1 MFLKKHI
8 QEIVYLLKFLL
19 PPFLIVFGSN
29 DLIKRYLLNKQDTL
43 SIVLRVV
50 GFNTY
55 EEQRSYAAT
64 LTRKAMDKER
74 KLLMDRQLEWSDKY
88 VNIYKIEGLYAVKLA
103 SSNIINSLEDSS
115 GQFLALNYFLEDF
128 SGRMV
133 YSTEN
138 KSEFYDLSLNNQLLD
153 GFNILARKYER
164 GDSVMA
170 IIPSDFLFGKRG
182 SFVNQIP
189 PYCPLK
195 VNLKIN

>member
-1 MFLKKHI
+1 
-8 QEIVYLLKFLL
+8 
-19 PPFLIVFGSN
+19 
-29 DLIKRYLLNKQDTL
+29 
-43 SIVLRVV
+43 
-50 GFNTY
+50 
-55 EEQRSYAAT
+55 
-64 LTRKAMDKER
+64 MDKER

-128 SGRMV
+128 SGKMV

-170 IIPSDFLFGKRG
+170 IIPSDFYSAKGGHLLIKYLLI
-182 SFVNQIP
+182 VH
-189 PYCPLK
+189 
-195 VNLKIN
+195 